1 MKRKTLALFAGG
13 VGALGL
19 LAMAEK
25 YRQSRTEMKKAA
37 LIQDIRQELS
47 HLGTI
52 AVLYTNPTDKEN
64 PGLTGGIVLEDGR
77 SYSFVYAEDILT
89 YEEEQAWLFLRILKN
104 WQAMLKVIKRWF
116 SFSLPIGV
124 QTASL
129 SIPLCLKLKPS
140 IQI

>member
-25 YRQSRTEMKKAA
+25 YRQSRAEMKQAA

-52 AVLYTNPTDKEN
+52 AVLYTNPTDK
-64 PGLTGGIVLEDGR
+64 
-77 SYSFVYAEDILT
+77 
-89 YEEEQAWLFLRILKN
+89 KN
-104 WQAMLKVIKRWF
+104 WLAMLKVIKRWF
-116 SFSLPIGV
+116 SFSLLIGV

>member
-19 LAMAEK
+19 LAMAE
-25 YRQSRTEMKKAA
+25 YRQSRAEMKKAA

-77 SYSFVYAEDILT
+77 AYSFVYAEYILT
-89 YEEEQAWLFLRILKN
+89 Y
-104 WQAMLKVIKRWF
+104 
-116 SFSLPIGV
+116 
-124 QTASL
+124 
-129 SIPLCLKLKPS
+129 
-140 IQI
+140 

>member
-19 LAMAEK
+19 LAMTEK
-25 YRQSRTEMKKAA
+25 YRQSRAEMKKAA

-77 SYSFVYAEDILT
+77 AYSFVYAEDILT
-89 YEEEQAWLFLRILKN
+89 YEEEQA
-104 WQAMLKVIKRWF
+104 
-116 SFSLPIGV
+116 
-124 QTASL
+124 
-129 SIPLCLKLKPS
+129 
-140 IQI
+140 

>member
-25 YRQSRTEMKKAA
+25 YRQSRAEMKKAA
-37 LIQDIRQELS
+37 LIQELS

-77 SYSFVYAEDILT
+77 AYSFVYAEDILT
-89 YEEEQAWLFLRILKN
+89 YEEEQA
-104 WQAMLKVIKRWF
+104 
-116 SFSLPIGV
+116 
-124 QTASL
+124 
-129 SIPLCLKLKPS
+129 
-140 IQI
+140 